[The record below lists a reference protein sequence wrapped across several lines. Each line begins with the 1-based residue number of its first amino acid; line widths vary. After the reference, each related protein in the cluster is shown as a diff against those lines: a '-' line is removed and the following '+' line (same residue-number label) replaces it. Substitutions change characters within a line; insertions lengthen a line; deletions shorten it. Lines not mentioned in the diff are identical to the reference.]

1 MTVAYRP
8 RGRRVLLGTS
18 AVAGAIAAGLGGCAS
33 PTAGSAP
40 AAPVPGGPVFSPLG
54 ARAADLVHD
63 GAPQPVADRSTWFR
77 TREAVDGFSRADAI
91 LPSTRVAAG
100 RAAAPWRRPGFEPAI
115 VYDGAAQGGGAGRFT
130 IDQYLE
136 RNPVTALA
144 ISVGDELLV
153 ERYRYGRRDTH
164 RFTSFSMAKTVVAIL
179 VGIAVAEGRIGSI
192 EDPAERHVRDLAGTA
207 YGRTPIRHLLTMSSG
222 VAFRETY
229 DGADDVSR
237 LSRAT
242 VGGAGPGGAEAVRPF
257 DRREA
262 EPGQRFSYASAETYV
277 LALVLARALGTS
289 VADFTATHLWQP
301 MGAEA
306 DASWLVD
313 AGGNAVGYMGL
324 NAVLRDYARLGRLL
338 AEGGRAQGRQVVP
351 ADWLTEMT
359 RAHFPPQATRGFH
372 GYGFQTWIFPD
383 GDGSFALQGVR
394 GQSIFV
400 DPRRRLVMA
409 QTAVRPSSRDPGAAD
424 SVALWR
430 GLRARF

>member
-1 MTVAYRP
+1 MREAARP
-8 RGRRVLLGTS
+8 GRRSILGLS
-18 AVAGAIAAGLGGCAS
+18 AAAAAFAGCAQ
-33 PTAGSAP
+33 AP
-40 AAPVPGGPVFSPLG
+40 EATRIALPVPGGPVFSAAG

-77 TREAVDGFSRADAI
+77 TRQAVDGFSRTDAI
-91 LPSTRVAAG
+91 LPSTPVAAG
-100 RAAAPWRRPGFEPAI
+100 RAVMPWRRPGFEPAI
-115 VYDGAAQGGGAGRFT
+115 VYDGAPQAGGAGRFS

-136 RNPVTALA
+136 RNPVTGLA
-144 ISVGDELLV
+144 IAVGDELLV

-179 VGIAVAEGRIGSI
+179 VGIAVAEGRIASI
-192 EDPAERHVRDLAGTA
+192 DDPAERYVRDLEASA

-242 VGGAGPGGAEAVRPF
+242 VGGVGPGGADAVRPF
-257 DRREA
+257 NRRET
-262 EPGQRFSYASAETYV
+262 EPGLRWSYASAETYV
-277 LALVLARALGTS
+277 LALVLARAVEGS
-289 VADFTATHLWQP
+289 VAEFTAARLWQP

-306 DASWLVD
+306 DGSWLVD
-313 AGGNAVGYMGL
+313 AGGHAVGYMGL

-351 ADWLTEMT
+351 ADWMAEMT
-359 RAHFPPQATRGFH
+359 RAHFPARATRGYY
-372 GYGFQTWIFPD
+372 GYGFQTWIFPE

-409 QTAVRPSSRDPGAAD
+409 QTAVRPSSRDPGGAD

-430 GLRARF
+430 GLRALF